1 MSCDADSRGVLLKQ
15 DPREDTNN
23 QRLGKDQEVKAS
35 VGCIARLYPTH
46 TPKEIGSE
54 NQCQNRKLALVSWV
68 EVRDTPRMLLRLWGF
83 APSPQEDDNLFPGE
97 PRLSSASL
105 LCLFCVM
112 ESLLN
117 LGKCSLKDETVEAR
131 SIGMVSCDTSGTL
144 VTGRSFSYF
153 PIHHISE
160 HQRLCLSTFYRSW

>member
-1 MSCDADSRGVLLKQ
+1 
-15 DPREDTNN
+15 
-23 QRLGKDQEVKAS
+23 
-35 VGCIARLYPTH
+35 
-46 TPKEIGSE
+46 
-54 NQCQNRKLALVSWV
+54 
-68 EVRDTPRMLLRLWGF
+68 MLLRLWGF

-153 PIHHISE
+153 PSI
-160 HQRLCLSTFYRSW
+160 TFQNTKDSAYLHFTGHDKTQEKLKGSAMII